1 MTKTLFAGALLALAL
16 PVQAQIGIATPAT
29 VYGQTFDT
37 LLSTGLT
44 NAWVND
50 STLPGWSLFTGA
62 GAPIAT
68 YAAGTGSSG
77 TGAFYSF
84 GTTAGDRAFGGMGS
98 GGTYFGSPASGNVA
112 GYIAV
117 AFSNNTSLVL
127 DSFTLLFDGEQWR
140 DGGATQPAIQ
150 TMALQ
155 FGFGATFGAVTTWN
169 TPGGSFNFVS
179 PVFVSAGSGAIV
191 DGNVAGKVTGLGG
204 TLATTWASGDTLW
217 LRWTERNEIGND
229 HALAIDN
236 LSFSVTAVPEPGTY
250 ALLLAGLGVIGFLA
264 RRRRV

>member
-68 YAAGTGSSG
+68 YAAGTGSSA

-84 GTTAGDRAFGGMGS
+84 GTTAGDRAFGGVGS
-98 GGTYFGSPASGNVA
+98 NNAYFGNPAVGAAA
-112 GYIAV
+112 GYIAA

-127 DSFTLLFDGEQWR
+127 DSFTLRFDGEQWR
-140 DGGATQPAIQ
+140 NGGNTTAQ
-150 TMALQ
+150 TMVLEY
-155 FGFGATFGAVTTWN
+155 GFGASFGT
-169 TPGGSFNFVS
+169 
-179 PVFVSAGSGAIV
+179 
-191 DGNVAGKVTGLGG
+191 VAG
-204 TLATTWASGDTLW
+204 
-217 LRWTERNEIGND
+217 
-229 HALAIDN
+229 
-236 LSFSVTAVPEPGTY
+236 
-250 ALLLAGLGVIGFLA
+250 
-264 RRRRV
+264 